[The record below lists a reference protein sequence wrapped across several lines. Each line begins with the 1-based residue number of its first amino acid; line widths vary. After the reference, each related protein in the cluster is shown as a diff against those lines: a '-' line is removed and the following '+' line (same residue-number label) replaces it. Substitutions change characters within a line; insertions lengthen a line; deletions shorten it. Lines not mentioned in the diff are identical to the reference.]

1 MCRRS
6 IFLSISGFFLG
17 LLVLGI
23 GGYWGAQRLIV
34 EEIKS
39 PFEFEK
45 TVEIIRSAAA
55 EKGWEVPKVYELCKG
70 LAKHGHDIKP
80 VAVLELCKPDY
91 AASLLSHDATRL
103 VSSFMP
109 CRIAVY
115 QRDDGSVV
123 ISRMNTALVSR
134 VFSGKVSKVMALAT
148 RETQAIIDQVFVEQ
162 REGAKES

>member
-6 IFLSISGFFLG
+6 ILLSIAGFVLG
-17 LLVLGI
+17 LFVLGL
-23 GGYWGAQRLIV
+23 GGYLGAQRLLV

-39 PFEFEK
+39 PLGFHK
-45 TVEIIRSAAA
+45 TVETIRSAAA
-55 EKGWEVPKVYELCKG
+55 DQGWEVPKVYELCKG

-91 AASLLSHDATRL
+91 AASLLSHDATRP

-115 QRDDGSVV
+115 EQDDGSVM

-134 VFSGKVSKVMALAT
+134 LFSGEISKVMAVAT
-148 RETQAIIDQVFVEQ
+148 RETQAIIDQVFVE
-162 REGAKES
+162 